1 MSRTIIP
8 CVLLPPCG
16 CLQRLRRKKWAWCH
30 PLTRVC
36 PDSNSA
42 GRTPLP
48 SLPLAL
54 LPGNFFLPAHPHPL
68 QIACPWLS
76 WLQKRKQR
84 PEDIVCALGKEE
96 AEGFFVIGLT
106 GGPIGPGCPGV
117 PSGPAGPVGPGG
129 PGGPGGPWIPAC
141 PCSPCGLLKQ
151 RVISRQSKPF
161 TPPPQGPKAGQ
172 PG

>member
-1 MSRTIIP
+1 M
-8 CVLLPPCG
+8 
-16 CLQRLRRKKWAWCH
+16 
-30 PLTRVC
+30 
-36 PDSNSA
+36 
-42 GRTPLP
+42 
-48 SLPLAL
+48 
-54 LPGNFFLPAHPHPL
+54 
-68 QIACPWLS
+68 
-76 WLQKRKQR
+76 
-84 PEDIVCALGKEE
+84 PEEIVCALGKGE

-161 TPPPQGPKAGQ
+161 TPPSQGPKTGQ